1 MNEQDRAANN
11 SSYAQRIAKFGTERS
26 VLSTGTLQKEME
38 RYDRITSIGILDSDR
53 TVVLDVGCGL
63 SNYYEY
69 LISKKFIGEYIG
81 IDVSLE
87 MLEISKLKFPKNL
100 YMCGELEEIQAEL
113 KEVDFIVSSQTFN
126 RKLHFSDNYEEI
138 ESFIKSAVDIAR
150 HGVAFDLMSDHVDFF
165 EEKHFYYSPE
175 RIFQFCK
182 KEFKKVNLFHDLEG
196 FEFVIQIK
204 K

>member
-100 YMCGELEEIQAEL
+100 YMCGELEEIQADV

-138 ESFIKSAVDIAR
+138 ENFIKSAVDIAR